1 MKRTNIVKIL
11 SEGQKWDIYTNY
23 LEGNHKTK
31 KALAKDYGISTRTLG
46 RIISE
51 MESVPTPEI
60 KSFEYDYTV
69 TKNQITIFCNDESR
83 SVDKGYPKFK
93 SLRKKLIE
101 QDFNDSVLREV
112 YDLLNLPKF
121 VETFSEG
128 NITVKHE
135 TGQVFYGTF
144 EIKNSV
150 VDRMMDMLSEKE
162 DVKPLVKFLERLMMN
177 PKENV
182 IEELYP
188 FLRHNDIEISDE
200 GYIIAY
206 RSIRRDW
213 KDFHTG
219 IMDNSVGK
227 VVSMPRSLVDA
238 NPNVTCSTGIHCA
251 AYEYA
256 SDFGGSDYRLIRVK
270 VCPSDV
276 VSVPVDYCGQKM
288 RVCKLEVIEEVV

>member
-1 MKRTNIVKIL
+1 MSRTNIVKIL
-11 SEGQKWDIYTNY
+11 DKEQKDSLYQDY
-23 LEGNHKTK
+23 LKNQYKTK
-31 KALAKDYGISTRTLG
+31 KAFAKEYGISTRTLG
-46 RIISE
+46 RIIKE
-51 MESVPTPEI
+51 MESVPSPEI

-101 QDFNDSVLREV
+101 EDFCDTVLKEV

-150 VDRMMDMLSEKE
+150 VDRMMSMLDEKE

-177 PKENV
+177 PKEGV

-206 RSIRRDW
+206 RSIRQDW

-219 IMDNSVGK
+219 TMDNSIGK
-227 VVSMPRSLVDA
+227 IVSMPRSLVDDD
-238 NPNVTCSTGIHCA
+238 PNVTCSSGLHCSA
-251 AYEYA
+251 FAYA
-256 SDFGGSDYRLIRVK
+256 NSFGHNKRLVKVK

-276 VSVPVDYCGQKM
+276 VSIPTDYSGMKL
-288 RVCKLEVIEEVV
+288 RACKFEVLEEV

>member
-1 MKRTNIVKIL
+1 MKRTNIVKML
-11 SEGQKWDIYTNY
+11 NEGQKWDIYTNY

-51 MESVPTPEI
+51 MENIPSPEI

-93 SLRKKLIE
+93 SLRKRLIE
-101 QDFNDSVLREV
+101 QDFSDSVLSEV

-128 NITVKHE
+128 NITVNHG

-150 VDRMMDMLSEKE
+150 VDRMMNMLSDKE
-162 DVKPLVKFLERLMMN
+162 DVKPLVKFLELLMMN

-219 IMDNSVGK
+219 TMDNSVGK
-227 VVSMPRSLVDA
+227 VVSMPRNLVDD

-256 SDFGGSDYRLIRVK
+256 SYFGGGDYRLIRVK

-276 VSVPVDYCGQKM
+276 VSVPVDYDGQKM
-288 RVCKLEVIEEVV
+288 RVCKLEVIEGVA